1 MAAVA
6 ERNNPLIWPALT
18 AVLVMTA
25 VAVSYSVHQARK
37 LTAQSQQLQCDQ
49 YRLHTEWGQL
59 LLEESTWGSFARVE
73 QLARQELKMK
83 QPAASER
90 VVVRP

>member
-1 MAAVA
+1 MAAPA
-6 ERNNPLIWPALT
+6 EHNNPLIWPVLT
-18 AVLVMTA
+18 AVLVISA

-37 LTAQSQQLQCDQ
+37 LTAQSQQLQREQ

-73 QLARQELKMK
+73 QLARQELNMK
-83 QPAASER
+83 QPAANER